1 MEMTY
6 FVEEGLVEGCVLS
19 LQFMNF
25 LVELG
30 LNVGAFD
37 LQVLEGVYTSLYNLW

>member
-1 MEMTY
+1 MTY
-6 FVEEGLVEGCVLS
+6 FVEQGLVEGCVLS

-30 LNVGAFD
+30 LDVGAFD
-37 LQVLEGVYTSLYNLW
+37 LQVLEGVHTSLHDLW

>member
-1 MEMTY
+1 MTY

-19 LQFMNF
+19 LQFMYF
-25 LVELG
+25 FVELC
-30 LNVGAFD
+30 LDVGTFY

>member
-1 MEMTY
+1 MTY

-19 LQFMNF
+19 LQFMDF

-37 LQVLEGVYTSLYNLW
+37 LQVLEGVHASLYDLW

>member
-25 LVELG
+25 LIELR
-30 LNVGAFD
+30 LDVGAFD
-37 LQVLEGVYTSLYNLW
+37 LQVLQGVYASLDNLW